1 MTTTVQLPV
10 ASCSAAARARAEP
23 VQASALTASRFL
35 LLEVPGP
42 WGRSALTES
51 QLDRAVAKR
60 LASQGEA
67 AGVRILLIRRP
78 GRRPAGHATDP
89 GRAWALADTSPD
101 AGHIQWGHWPDPAD
115 LLAIDLAASLTAAAA
130 SSGPQQV
137 ALVCTNAKRDRCC
150 ALLGRPVA
158 AAVAAAG
165 GWDAW
170 ECSHLGGH
178 RFAASLL
185 LLPAGQMFGQLD
197 PEAAV
202 TVLRRF
208 EQGEIVLDHHRGRCG
223 QPPVVQAALHA
234 AAVRLDD
241 ARAGAMQVHSWQPA
255 GSDWEIEVAHV
266 PDRDQFA
273 AYLIRM
279 TGTELAPAAMSCAD
293 QMLKPSVR
301 YDVTS
306 FRRLC

>member
-1 MTTTVQLPV
+1 MTQTVRLPE

-51 QLDRAVAKR
+51 QLDRAIAEQ
-60 LASQGEA
+60 LASQGDA
-67 AGVRILLIRRP
+67 AGVRIILIRRP
-78 GRRPAGHATDP
+78 GRLPAGHATDP
-89 GRAWALADTSPD
+89 VPAWAIADTSPG
-101 AGHIQWGHWPDPAD
+101 AERVQWGHWLDPAD
-115 LLAIDLAASLTAAAA
+115 LLGIDLAASLTAAAS

-137 ALVCTNAKRDRCC
+137 ALVCTNAKRDLCC

-178 RFAASLL
+178 RFAANLL
-185 LLPAGQMFGQLD
+185 LLPSGQMFGQLG
-197 PEAAV
+197 PESAVAA
-202 TVLRRF
+202 LRRF
-208 EQGEIVLDHHRGRCG
+208 EHGEILLDHHRGRCG
-223 QPPVVQAALHA
+223 HPPVVQAALHA

-241 ARAGAMQVHSWQPA
+241 ARAGAVRAQHWMPA
-255 GSDWEIEVAHV
+255 AGGWEVEVAHQPV
-266 PDRDQFA
+266 RGQLV
-273 AYLIRM
+273 AYQIRLS
-279 TGTELAPAAMSCAD
+279 GTELAPAAMSCAD
-293 QMLKPSVR
+293 RVLKPSVG
-301 YDVTS
+301 YQVTEFS
-306 FRRLC
+306 RLG